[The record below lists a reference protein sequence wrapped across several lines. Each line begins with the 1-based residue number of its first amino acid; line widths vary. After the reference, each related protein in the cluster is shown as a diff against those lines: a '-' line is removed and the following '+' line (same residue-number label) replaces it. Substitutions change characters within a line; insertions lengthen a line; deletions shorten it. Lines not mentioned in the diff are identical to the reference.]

1 MRVIRYYFDVIIA
14 IHLYRSYCA
23 QLRESR
29 ALSTSFKQYCAVLTF
44 LPVSRRLIIAQRVS
58 FFLLPPSLRRD
69 PLITVFLS
77 RGELDDGRWRA
88 GARRP
93 GDRRNPVGLPTINLA
108 TRYKRARDNIH
119 RLFPRRASLFSPFRL
134 ARRERERERELVL
147 FSSALFALSR
157 TLCASASSCLSLAGL
172 RERERERERS
182 AAAIRV
188 ARVCVCV
195 CVCVCVSMSRIAI

>member
-29 ALSTSFKQYCAVLTF
+29 ALSTSLKQYCAVLTF

-134 ARRERERERELVL
+134 ARRKRERERARP
-147 FSSALFALSR
+147 FFFCFIR
-157 TLCASASSCLSLAGL
+157 FITYTLCVCFFVPIARWLV
-172 RERERERERS
+172 RERENER
-182 AAAIRV
+182 
-188 ARVCVCV
+188 
-195 CVCVCVSMSRIAI
+195 VSGRK